1 MHGVFTQ
8 TYTWKAN
15 TQLASYM
22 CVMWYIYREAC
33 AVTSS
38 SRNTSDINRTHQY
51 YATTMLL

>member
-38 SRNTSDINRTHQY
+38 SRNTSDINRIHQY